1 MATTRTVTL
10 PTSTG
15 TGRQAN
21 EPIDLQVPDLGTSR
35 GVGLIGVL
43 SESVVVTD
51 FTDGGSTSG
60 TLQLTGSVP
69 AGAVIL
75 GSKVLVSAGFAGDTT
90 AVLTIGDGSDVDRY
104 NTGTP
109 SVFATAAT
117 GIETGVPSG
126 SKLVTTANRP
136 TLTITSSADFTS
148 VKTNAAGAMT
158 VSIYYLQTA

>member
-1 MATTRTVTL
+1 MSTTKTVSL
-10 PTSTG
+10 ATSTG
-15 TGRQAN
+15 TGRQAVEN
-21 EPIDLQVPDLGTSR
+21 TDVAFPDGGTNRSY
-35 GVGLIGVL
+35 GVIGVL

-69 AGAVIL
+69 AGAVLL
-75 GSKVLVSAGFAGDTT
+75 GSKVIVTAGFAGDTT
-90 AVLTIGDGSDVDRY
+90 ATLTIGDGSDVDRY

-126 SKLVTTANRP
+126 NKLVTTANRP
-136 TLTITSSADFTS
+136 TLTVTSSADFTS
-148 VKTNAAGAMT
+148 VKSNGSGALT
-158 VSIYYLQTA
+158 VNIYFLQTA